1 LQKQLGDAEI
11 EIVAGEQKSE
21 FAVRIDDRQ
30 AFSRLEERRFPE
42 LEDLLV
48 LCRKQAAC

>member
-1 LQKQLGDAEI
+1 VV

-21 FAVRIDDRQ
+21 FAILINDKQ

-42 LEDLLV
+42 LDDLLT
-48 LCRKQAAC
+48 LCAQEATQ